1 MENKWM
7 IKLPNMRNAI
17 KGFSL
22 PCLFFALY
30 AIYGNI
36 LAFNNE
42 LYSTTYQFICSIII
56 YMCIPMGLYLLF
68 FKQNL
73 KIKINN
79 LILLILPGTYLL
91 IQIVHTYNGY
101 KGEWLTAFAVI
112 SLFCLLS
119 DLNKVTIF
127 EYFYRIILITNMIAL
142 IIYLMNVIEPNM
154 FEKVPYYTENA
165 AYYNFYYTKCGIFAI
180 YGNRLCSIF
189 NEPGGLGTV
198 CAFLFIIT
206 FRKST
211 KLEKANLLITGFLT
225 YSLAFFMLIYVFLL
239 LYLFQKNIKYFWIA
253 ALLGVFFL
261 IIPYIDFHNDVI
273 NLFTARMKIVDGNL
287 AGNNRTTSTF
297 DYLYN
302 NFKNTDDIYWG
313 RGVGYVLD
321 SHSASYKNYIVQM
334 GILGTGIW
342 LVEWVI
348 CVAIKAG
355 KGTYQY
361 MIFVIFLLSVYQRP
375 NIPLTLVGYVLI
387 FAGFAWQYYENG
399 DINE

>member
-1 MENKWM
+1 M
-7 IKLPNMRNAI
+7 
-17 KGFSL
+17 
-22 PCLFFALY
+22 
-30 AIYGNI
+30 
-36 LAFNNE
+36 
-42 LYSTTYQFICSIII
+42 
-56 YMCIPMGLYLLF
+56 
-68 FKQNL
+68 
-73 KIKINN
+73 
-79 LILLILPGTYLL
+79 
-91 IQIVHTYNGY
+91 HTYNGY

-239 LYLFQKNIKYFWIA
+239 
-253 ALLGVFFL
+253 
-261 IIPYIDFHNDVI
+261 
-273 NLFTARMKIVDGNL
+273 
-287 AGNNRTTSTF
+287 
-297 DYLYN
+297 
-302 NFKNTDDIYWG
+302 
-313 RGVGYVLD
+313 
-321 SHSASYKNYIVQM
+321 
-334 GILGTGIW
+334 
-342 LVEWVI
+342 
-348 CVAIKAG
+348 
-355 KGTYQY
+355 
-361 MIFVIFLLSVYQRP
+361 
-375 NIPLTLVGYVLI
+375 
-387 FAGFAWQYYENG
+387 
-399 DINE
+399 